1 MITSDAP
8 PAVVGVGVLTEPDV
22 LLDWVRVPAT
32 LAAPNAFAICCAT
45 VRPALE
51 EYVYVTGL

>member
-1 MITSDAP
+1 MTTSDAP
-8 PAVVGVGVLTEPDV
+8 PPVVGVGVEADPEETVDV
-22 LLDWVRVPAT
+22 VRVPAT